1 MSESL
6 EEAGGRM
13 SLIEGA
19 VAPPLD
25 PSMICMSVVEDGPR
39 IAFAAYNED
48 LNQIVL
54 ENCMADGYET
64 QDVVER
70 VLATVRPNLL
80 LVSSKIV
87 ANDTL
92 LEVLTTPPPQPTEGL
107 IQEAQERGPNENA
120 NNATDNGIHHQQQQR
135 SIPYRLMKTAAFD
148 VRNCKA
154 LILQKL
160 RVRSLMKQQ
169 QGNGGHHLPGQ
180 PVRHF
185 PLAPN
190 TQSFAVSTYHSLA
203 SIIDFESTVLVKAV
217 GSLLSFLHNTIFRL
231 EEGGYITINDVVHA
245 KASAYMNLSA
255 QTLSALHIFATE
267 HHPLVAAKGAG
278 NSKEGFSLF
287 SLMDRTKSRS
297 GRQRLREW
305 MLKPLLDAQA
315 IAVRQNGVELM
326 MQPEMQAAAGSILS
340 LLEHVGAVDKILVR
354 IQKCCA
360 KPTDFLILT
369 RTLSAGVTICLTL
382 QQEILWKLEQQAGP
396 HPSQG
401 PNGEPIELWDE
412 QAMQYKEFVEHLLR
426 RCHVAALQDL
436 LERITSIVDEEATN
450 ECQSVV
456 IRTGYHEQLDAFK
469 QQYDSLAGKKAR

>member
-1 MSESL
+1 MNRSVVED
-6 EEAGGRM
+6 GGRM
-13 SLIEGA
+13 SSDEGA

-48 LNQIVL
+48 LNQIIL

-107 IQEAQERGPNENA
+107 AEEAHEAGTNA
-120 NNATDNGIHHQQQQR
+120 NADSSTNNGIYQEQQQR
-135 SIPYRLMKTAAFD
+135 SIPHRLMKTSVFD
-148 VRNCKA
+148 LRSCKA

-160 RVRSLMKQQ
+160 RVRSIMKQQ
-169 QGNGGHHLPGQ
+169 RESGGHGRPGQ
-180 PVRHF
+180 PVRNF

-190 TQSFAVSTYHSLA
+190 TQSFQISSYHALA

-217 GSLLSFLHNTIFRL
+217 GSLLSFLYNSIFRL
-231 EEGGYITINDVVHA
+231 EAEGGHITVNDVVHA
-245 KASAYMNLSA
+245 KASTYMNLSA

-287 SLMDRTKSRS
+287 SLLDKTRSRS

-305 MLKPLLDAQA
+305 MLKPLLDTEA
-315 IAVRQNGVELM
+315 IAIRQNGVELM
-326 MQPEMQAAAGSILS
+326 MQPEMQSAAGSILG
-340 LLEHVGAVDKILVR
+340 LLGRVGAVDKILVR

-360 KPTDFLILT
+360 KPTDFLVLT
-369 RTLSAGVTICLTL
+369 RTLSAGVTICLNL
-382 QQEILWKLEQQAGP
+382 QQDILWKLQQRAGP

-412 QAMQYKEFVEHLLR
+412 QAMQYLLFVEHILQ

-436 LERITSIVDEEATN
+436 LERITSIVDEEATS
-450 ECQSVV
+450 ESQSVA
-456 IRTGYHEQLDAFK
+456 IRSGYHEQLDAFK
-469 QQYDSLAGKKAR
+469 QQYDSLSGK